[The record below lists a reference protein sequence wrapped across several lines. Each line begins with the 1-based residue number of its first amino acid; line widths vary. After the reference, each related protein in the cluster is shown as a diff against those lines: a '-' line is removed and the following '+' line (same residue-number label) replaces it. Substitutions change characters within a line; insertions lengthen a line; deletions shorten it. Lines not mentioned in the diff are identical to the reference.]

1 MHKLTLLISFMLLGT
16 LIKAQS
22 TWNFDKIHSNISFS
36 VEHLVISEVTG
47 KFGSFEGEV
56 VAKSDDFDGS
66 KISFVI
72 DVNSLDTDNEKRDGH
87 LKSDDFFNA
96 EKYPK
101 ITLSNGV
108 LEQVEGNKYKLKG
121 DLTIRDVTKPVVFE
135 VKYGG
140 TITDPDGNVKAGF
153 KIKGMINRFDY
164 HMKFNAAME
173 AGGLIVGEDVEIV
186 CNIELIKQS

>member
-1 MHKLTLLISFMLLGT
+1 MNKLILIISFMLVGT

-22 TWNFDKIHSNISFS
+22 TWSFDKAHSNISFS

-47 KFGSFEGEV
+47 KFGFFEGEV

-72 DVNSLDTDNEKRDGH
+72 DVNSIDTDNQKRDGH

-121 DLTIRDVTKPVVFE
+121 DLTIRDVTKPVELE

-153 KIKGMINRFDY
+153 KIKGIINRFDY
-164 HMKFNAAME
+164 NMKFNAAME